1 MLLAIANFFGISVF
15 RLVAYFSIVLA
26 ITVGAATLRQ
36 HYVNLGW
43 NKHRAAVE
51 RQDARA
57 VAASKQVEVKTEA
70 CSEKNGFW
78 DVITQGCKLEDVE

>member
-15 RLVAYFSIVLA
+15 RLVAYSALALA

-43 NKHRAAVE
+43 SKHKAAVE
-51 RQDARA
+51 KQDARA
-57 VAASKQVEVKTEA
+57 VAASKKVDEKTDI
-70 CSEKNGFW
+70 CSEKTGFW
-78 DVITQGCKLEDVE
+78 DVITQGCKLEEVE